1 MATDDHKYDSLY
13 QSAYYFR
20 HRCEEFR
27 DEVKEQRAL
36 ILDLTQKLEKT
47 TRDLNYYTSRCT
59 ELERRCR
66 KLRKWLSHIYA
77 EMRELVLWFID
88 VGDTFISRHD
98 LTTGL
103 QQIERKYFDNEET
116 HPD

>member
-1 MATDDHKYDSLY
+1 MATDDHKYDRLY

-20 HRCEEFR
+20 HKCEELR
-27 DEVKEQRAL
+27 DEVQKQQALITDLEQR
-36 ILDLTQKLEKT
+36 LEQVT
-47 TRDLNYYTSRCT
+47 NDLNYYTARCT
-59 ELERRCR
+59 ELDRHCR
-66 KLRKWLSHIYA
+66 KLRKRLSGIYA

-88 VGDTFISRHD
+88 RGDTSISRHD

-116 HPD
+116 YPD